1 MSRVEDVEDSYL
13 LRLRL
18 PIVQSLKKSSVVVIE
33 LIGLCGRKSR
43 LLLLLH
49 MRSDAPANSIIIQ
62 SFQQL

>member
-1 MSRVEDVEDSYL
+1 MSRVQDMEGSYL

-18 PIVQSLKKSSVVVIE
+18 PIVQSSKESSVVVIE
-33 LIGLCGRKSR
+33 LIGRGGRKSR

-49 MRSDAPANSIIIQ
+49 MQSDAPANSIIIQ